1 MADRYSFS
9 LTTFSPRATWNSRIK
24 FRKQKTTGTT
34 ETDVLHTEYAL
45 NAVNQGV
52 TALGIKATN
61 GIVLATEKK
70 SSSPLAD
77 PSSLSKISLITP
89 NIGMVYSGMGPDYR
103 VLVDKARKVSHTG
116 YKRIYNEY
124 PPTRILVQDV
134 ARVMQEATQSGGVRP
149 YGVSLLVAGWDEGVL
164 PEEEVEKAAK
174 TLEGEGGD
182 KKISGK
188 TGGIL
193 KGGPMLYQVDP
204 SGSYFP
210 WKATAI
216 GKSAASAKTFLEKR
230 YTEGLELEDA
240 VHIAL
245 LTLKETIEGEMNGE
259 TIEIGIVGPPADH
272 LMGVEGVE
280 GAKGPRFRKLSPQEI
295 EDYLTNL

>member
-9 LTTFSPRATWNSRIK
+9 LTTFSPSGKLVQI
-24 FRKQKTTGTT
+24 
-34 ETDVLHTEYAL
+34 EYAL

-77 PSSLSKISLITP
+77 ASSLSKISLVTP

-103 VLVDKARKVSHTG
+103 VLVDRARKVSHTG

-149 YGVSLLVAGWDEGVL
+149 YGVSLLIAGWDEGIL
-164 PEEEVEKAAK
+164 PEEELEKAAEQQK
-174 TLEGEGGD
+174 QAGQGEEEGEGD
-182 KKISGK
+182 KKLGGK

-216 GKSAASAKTFLEKR
+216 GKSATTAKTFLEKR

-245 LTLKETIEGEMNGE
+245 LTLKETIEGEMNGD

-272 LMGVEGVE
+272 LLGVEGVQ
-280 GAKGPRFRKLSPQEI
+280 GAVGPRFRKLTPQEI

>member
-9 LTTFSPRATWNSRIK
+9 LTTFSPSGKLVQI
-24 FRKQKTTGTT
+24 
-34 ETDVLHTEYAL
+34 EYAL

-70 SSSPLAD
+70 SSSPLTD
-77 PSSLSKISLITP
+77 PTSLQKISLITP
-89 NIGMVYSGMGPDYR
+89 NIGMVYAGMGPDYR
-103 VLVDKARKVSHTG
+103 VLVDKARKVSHTN

-149 YGVSLLVAGWDEGVL
+149 YGVSLLVAGWDEGIL
-164 PEEEVEKAAK
+164 PDEENKENAKEVEMAEADDD
-174 TLEGEGGD
+174 E
-182 KKISGK
+182 KKKPTGK

-216 GKSAASAKTFLEKR
+216 GKGATTAKTFLEKR

-240 VHIAL
+240 IHIAL
-245 LTLKETIEGEMNGE
+245 LTLKETIEGEMTGE

-272 LMGVEGVE
+272 LLGVEGVE
-280 GAKGPRFRKLSPQEI
+280 GARGPRFRKLTPSEI

>member
-9 LTTFSPRATWNSRIK
+9 LTTFSPSGKLVQI
-24 FRKQKTTGTT
+24 
-34 ETDVLHTEYAL
+34 EYAL
-45 NAVNQGV
+45 NAVNQGI

-77 PSSLSKISLITP
+77 QSSLEKISDITP

-103 VLVDKARKVSHTG
+103 VLVDRARKVSHTG

-134 ARVMQEATQSGGVRP
+134 ARVMQEATQSAGVRP
-149 YGVSLLVAGWDEGVL
+149 YGVSLLIAGWDEGIE
-164 PEEEVEKAAK
+164 PEEETETTEESEEKK
-174 TLEGEGGD
+174 VNR
-182 KKISGK
+182 K
-188 TGGIL
+188 TGGIH

-204 SGSYFP
+204 SGSYYP

-216 GKSAASAKTFLEKR
+216 GKSATKAKTFLEKR
-230 YTEGLELEDA
+230 YSEELELEDA
-240 VHIAL
+240 IHIAL
-245 LTLKETIEGEMNGE
+245 LTLKDNIEGEMNGDS
-259 TIEIGIVGPPADH
+259 IEIGIVGAPAEH
-272 LMGVEGVE
+272 LLGLEGVE
-280 GAKGPRFRKLSPQEI
+280 GAVGPRFRKLTPQEI
-295 EDYLTNL
+295 EDYLTSL

>member
-1 MADRYSFS
+1 MD
-9 LTTFSPRATWNSRIK
+9 L
-24 FRKQKTTGTT
+24 
-34 ETDVLHTEYAL
+34 L
-45 NAVNQGV
+45 
-52 TALGIKATN
+52 ATN

-70 SSSPLAD
+70 SSSPLID
-77 PSSLSKISLITP
+77 PPSLSKVSLITP

-103 VLVDKARKVSHTG
+103 ILVDKARKVSHTG

-149 YGVSLLVAGWDEGVL
+149 YGVSLLVAGWDDGVE
-164 PEEEVEKAAK
+164 PETEEAAK
-174 TLEGEGGD
+174 DGGETEAER
-182 KKISGK
+182 KKASGK

-193 KGGPMLYQVDP
+193 KGGPSLYQVDP

-216 GKSAASAKTFLEKR
+216 GKSATSAKTFLEKR

-259 TIEIGIVGPPADH
+259 TVEIGIVGPPGNH
-272 LMGVEGVE
+272 LLGYEGVE
-280 GAKGPRFRKLSPQEI
+280 GAQGPRFRKLSKEEI

>member
-1 MADRYSFS
+1 
-9 LTTFSPRATWNSRIK
+9 
-24 FRKQKTTGTT
+24 
-34 ETDVLHTEYAL
+34 
-45 NAVNQGV
+45 VNQGV
-52 TALGIKATN
+52 TSLGIKATN

-70 SSSPLAD
+70 SSSPLID
-77 PSSLSKISLITP
+77 PPSLSKVSLITP

-103 VLVDKARKVSHTG
+103 VLVDKARKISHTG

-149 YGVSLLVAGWDEGVL
+149 YGVSLLVAGWDDGIE
-164 PEEEVEKAAK
+164 PEPTEDASGGSGDSEV
-174 TLEGEGGD
+174 
-182 KKISGK
+182 KKPTGK

-193 KGGPMLYQVDP
+193 KGGPSLYQVDP

-216 GKSAASAKTFLEKR
+216 GKSATSAKTFLEKR

-259 TIEIGIVGPPADH
+259 TVEIGETNH
-272 LMGVEGVE
+272 L
-280 GAKGPRFRKLSPQEI
+280 PLFFTHPN
-295 EDYLTNL
+295 LTCTR

>member
-9 LTTFSPRATWNSRIK
+9 LTTFSPSGKLVQI
-24 FRKQKTTGTT
+24 
-34 ETDVLHTEYAL
+34 EYAL

-70 SSSPLAD
+70 SSSPLID
-77 PSSLSKISLITP
+77 PPSLSKISLITP
-89 NIGMVYSGMGPDYR
+89 DIGMVYAGMSPDYR

-134 ARVMQEATQSGGVRP
+134 ARVVQEATQSGGVRP
-149 YGVSLLVAGWDEGVL
+149 YGVSLLIAGWDEGVE
-164 PEEEVEKAAK
+164 PETAQAQKGEEEEPKKA
-174 TLEGEGGD
+174 T
-182 KKISGK
+182 GK

-193 KGGPMLYQVDP
+193 KGGPSLYQVDP
-204 SGSYFP
+204 SGSYYP

-216 GKSAASAKTFLEKR
+216 GKHATSAKTFLEKR

-240 VHIAL
+240 IHIAL
-245 LTLKETIEGEMNGE
+245 LTLKETIEGEMNGD
-259 TIEIGIVGPPADH
+259 TIEIGER
-272 LMGVEGVE
+272 LEE
-280 GAKGPRFRKLSPQEI
+280 NSQLGARKANCRYRHRWPSRRSFAWLRGR
-295 EDYLTNL
+295 

>member
-1 MADRYSFS
+1 
-9 LTTFSPRATWNSRIK
+9 
-24 FRKQKTTGTT
+24 
-34 ETDVLHTEYAL
+34 
-45 NAVNQGV
+45 
-52 TALGIKATN
+52 
-61 GIVLATEKK
+61 
-70 SSSPLAD
+70 
-77 PSSLSKISLITP
+77 
-89 NIGMVYSGMGPDYR
+89 MGPDYR
-103 VLVDKARKVSHTG
+103 ILVDKSRKVSHTG

-149 YGVSLLVAGWDEGVL
+149 YGVSLLIAGWDDGIE
-164 PEEEVEKAAK
+164 PESEEAKQGETDAERKKA
-174 TLEGEGGD
+174 
-182 KKISGK
+182 SSK

-193 KGGPMLYQVDP
+193 KGGPSLYQVDP

-216 GKSAASAKTFLEKR
+216 GKSATSAKTFLEKR

-259 TIEIGIVGPPADH
+259 TVEIGRSSLQRRTCNSKILVTDSSQTHRHRWSSGKSSAGIRRRRRRARPS
-272 LMGVEGVE
+272 LQKVEQG
-280 GAKGPRFRKLSPQEI
+280 G
-295 EDYLTNL
+295 D

>member
-9 LTTFSPRATWNSRIK
+9 LTTFSPSGKLVQI
-24 FRKQKTTGTT
+24 
-34 ETDVLHTEYAL
+34 EYAL

-52 TALGIKATN
+52 TSLGIKAAN

-70 SSSPLAD
+70 SSTPLIDA
-77 PSSLSKISLITP
+77 SSSSKISLVTP

-149 YGVSLLVAGWDEGVL
+149 YGVSLLIAGWDDGIE
-164 PEEEVEKAAK
+164 PEQEAKEAGEDLGAMDVDQKKKA
-174 TLEGEGGD
+174 T
-182 KKISGK
+182 GK
-188 TGGIL
+188 TGGIH
-193 KGGPMLYQVDP
+193 KGGPSLYQVDP

-216 GKSAASAKTFLEKR
+216 GKSATSAKTFLEKR

-245 LTLKETIEGEMNGE
+245 LTLKETIEGEMNGD
-259 TIEIGIVGPPADH
+259 TVEIGIVGPPADH
-272 LMGVEGVE
+272 LLGYDGVE
-280 GAKGPRFRKLSPQEI
+280 GAQGPRFRTLSPQEI

>member
-9 LTTFSPRATWNSRIK
+9 LTTFSPSGKLVQI
-24 FRKQKTTGTT
+24 
-34 ETDVLHTEYAL
+34 EYAL

-103 VLVDKARKVSHTG
+103 VLVDRARKVSHTG

-149 YGVSLLVAGWDEGVL
+149 YGVSLLIAGWDEGIL
-164 PEEEVEKAAK
+164 PEEDEQLQSRE
-174 TLEGEGGD
+174 EGEGEE
-182 KKISGK
+182 KKKVGGK

-216 GKSAASAKTFLEKR
+216 GKSATTAKTFLEKR

-272 LMGVEGVE
+272 LLGVEGVE
-280 GAKGPRFRKLSPQEI
+280 GAVGPRFRKLTPQEI

>member
-9 LTTFSPRATWNSRIK
+9 LTTFSPSGKLVQI
-24 FRKQKTTGTT
+24 
-34 ETDVLHTEYAL
+34 EYAL

-70 SSSPLAD
+70 SSSPLTD
-77 PSSLSKISLITP
+77 QSSLSKVSLITP
-89 NIGMVYSGMGPDYR
+89 NIGMVYAGMGPDYR
-103 VLVDKARKVSHTG
+103 VLVDKARKVTHTG

-149 YGVSLLVAGWDEGVL
+149 YGVSLLIAGWDEGIL
-164 PEEEVEKAAK
+164 PDEEAD
-174 TLEGEGGD
+174 LEGESED
-182 KKISGK
+182 LAQRKKLSGK

-216 GKSAASAKTFLEKR
+216 GKSATTAKTFLEKR

-245 LTLKETIEGEMNGE
+245 LTLKETIEGEMNGD
-259 TIEIGIVGPPADH
+259 TIEIGIVGAPADH
-272 LMGVEGVE
+272 LLGVEGVPD
-280 GAKGPRFRKLSPQEI
+280 ATGPRFRKLTPQEI

>member
-9 LTTFSPRATWNSRIK
+9 LTTFSPSGKLVQI
-24 FRKQKTTGTT
+24 
-34 ETDVLHTEYAL
+34 EYAL

-103 VLVDKARKVSHTG
+103 VLVDRARKVSHTN

-134 ARVMQEATQSGGVRP
+134 AREVQEATQSGGVRP
-149 YGVSLLVAGWDEGVL
+149 YGVSLLIAGWDEGIL
-164 PEEEVEKAAK
+164 PEEEDTSK
-174 TLEGEGGD
+174 TSTDDGEQ
-182 KKISGK
+182 KKPSGK

-216 GKSAASAKTFLEKR
+216 GKSATTAKTFLEKR

-245 LTLKETIEGEMNGE
+245 LTLKETIEGEMTGD

-272 LMGVEGVE
+272 LLGVEGVE
-280 GAKGPRFRKLSPQEI
+280 GAKGPRFRKLTPQEI

>member
-1 MADRYSFS
+1 MFDDVDIQV
-9 LTTFSPRATWNSRIK
+9 LTTR
-24 FRKQKTTGTT
+24 
-34 ETDVLHTEYAL
+34 
-45 NAVNQGV
+45 
-52 TALGIKATN
+52 KATN

-70 SSSPLAD
+70 SSSPLID
-77 PSSLSKISLITP
+77 PPSLSKVSLITP

-103 VLVDKARKVSHTG
+103 VLVDKARKVSHSN

-149 YGVSLLVAGWDEGVL
+149 YGVSLLIAGWDDGIE
-164 PEEEVEKAAK
+164 PESEDAA
-174 TLEGEGGD
+174 TTDVHPDD
-182 KKISGK
+182 KKTGK

-216 GKSAASAKTFLEKR
+216 GKSATSAKTFLEKR

-259 TIEIGIVGPPADH
+259 TVEIGKLSFRVPTLVLTDIGIIGPPADH
-272 LMGVEGVE
+272 LLGIEGVE
-280 GAKGPRFRKLSPQEI
+280 GAQGPRFRKLSPQEI

>member
-1 MADRYSFS
+1 MASLISVCILQTSLILRTRICSGCCKSRRYVTGYQRFVYIPV
-9 LTTFSPRATWNSRIK
+9 LGLIK
-24 FRKQKTTGTT
+24 
-34 ETDVLHTEYAL
+34 AL
-45 NAVNQGV
+45 ILWA
-52 TALGIKATN
+52 ATN

-70 SSSPLAD
+70 SSSPLID
-77 PSSLSKISLITP
+77 PPSLSKISLVTP

-103 VLVDKARKVSHTG
+103 VLVDRARKVSHTN

-149 YGVSLLVAGWDEGVL
+149 YGVSLLIAGWDDGIEPDTEVKIQESQAEQMVL
-164 PEEEVEKAAK
+164 EQDEK
-174 TLEGEGGD
+174 GG
-182 KKISGK
+182 SRRK

-193 KGGPMLYQVDP
+193 KGGPSLYQVDP

-216 GKSAASAKTFLEKR
+216 GKSAVSAKTFLEKR
-230 YTEGLELEDA
+230 YKDDLELEDA

-259 TIEIGIVGPPADH
+259 TVEIGKYSQTSIRSVTDIH
-272 LMGVEGVE
+272 
-280 GAKGPRFRKLSPQEI
+280 RYRW
-295 EDYLTNL
+295 

>member
-1 MADRYSFS
+1 MC
-9 LTTFSPRATWNSRIK
+9 P
-24 FRKQKTTGTT
+24 
-34 ETDVLHTEYAL
+34 
-45 NAVNQGV
+45 
-52 TALGIKATN
+52 ATN

-70 SSSPLAD
+70 SSSPLIDSA
-77 PSSLSKISLITP
+77 SSSKVSLITP

-103 VLVDKARKVSHTG
+103 VLVDKARKVSHTE

-149 YGVSLLVAGWDEGVL
+149 YGVSLLVAGWDDGVL
-164 PEEEVEKAAK
+164 PEQAEAEVE
-174 TLEGEGGD
+174 GEQEVGTSEE
-182 KKISGK
+182 KKKVSGK

-193 KGGPMLYQVDP
+193 KGGPSLYQVDP

-216 GKSAASAKTFLEKR
+216 GKSATSAKTFLEKR
-230 YTEGLELEDA
+230 YTDGLELEDA
-240 VHIAL
+240 IHIAL
-245 LTLKETIEGEMNGE
+245 LTLKETIEGEMNGD
-259 TIEIGIVGPPADH
+259 TVEIGIVGPPEER
-272 LMGVEGVE
+272 LLGVEGVE
-280 GAKGPRFRKLSPQEI
+280 GAVGPRFRKLSPSEV

>member
-9 LTTFSPRATWNSRIK
+9 LTTFSPSGKLVQI
-24 FRKQKTTGTT
+24 
-34 ETDVLHTEYAL
+34 EYAL
-45 NAVNQGV
+45 NAVNQ
-52 TALGIKATN
+52 ATN

-77 PSSLSKISLITP
+77 PSSLSKISLVTP

-134 ARVMQEATQSGGVRP
+134 AKVMQEATQSGGVRP
-149 YGVSLLVAGWDEGVL
+149 YGVSLLIAGWDEGIL
-164 PEEEVEKAAK
+164 PEDEEKEAA
-174 TLEGEGGD
+174 EGEE
-182 KKISGK
+182 KKPSGK

-216 GKSAASAKTFLEKR
+216 GKSATSAKTFLEKR

-245 LTLKETIEGEMNGE
+245 LTLKETIEGEMSGE

-272 LMGVEGVE
+272 LLGIEGVE
-280 GAKGPRFRKLSPQEI
+280 GATGPRFRKLTPQEI

>member
-1 MADRYSFS
+1 MN
-9 LTTFSPRATWNSRIK
+9 SPI
-24 FRKQKTTGTT
+24 
-34 ETDVLHTEYAL
+34 
-45 NAVNQGV
+45 
-52 TALGIKATN
+52 ATN

-70 SSSPLAD
+70 SSSPLID
-77 PSSLSKISLITP
+77 PPSLSKVSLITP

-134 ARVMQEATQSGGVRP
+134 AKTMQEATQSGGVRP
-149 YGVSLLVAGWDEGVL
+149 YGVSLLIAGWDDGIEPESEEIGIGGVEAH
-164 PEEEVEKAAK
+164 PDDRKP
-174 TLEGEGGD
+174 
-182 KKISGK
+182 SGK
-188 TGGIL
+188 TGGVL

-216 GKSAASAKTFLEKR
+216 GKSATSAKTFLEKR

-259 TIEIGIVGPPADH
+259 TVEIGQFGPYH
-272 LMGVEGVE
+272 
-280 GAKGPRFRKLSPQEI
+280 
-295 EDYLTNL
+295 

>member
-9 LTTFSPRATWNSRIK
+9 LTTFSPSGKLVQI
-24 FRKQKTTGTT
+24 
-34 ETDVLHTEYAL
+34 EYAL

-77 PSSLSKISLITP
+77 PSSLSKISLVTP

-103 VLVDKARKVSHTG
+103 VLVDRARKVSHTG

-149 YGVSLLVAGWDEGVL
+149 YGVSLLIAGWDEGVL
-164 PEEEVEKAAK
+164 PEEEVDAIAK
-174 TLEGEGGD
+174 GGD
-182 KKISGK
+182 GNGNGNGEEGKKKISGK

-216 GKSAASAKTFLEKR
+216 GKSATTAKTFLEKR

-272 LMGVEGVE
+272 LLGVEGVE
-280 GAKGPRFRKLSPQEI
+280 GAVGPRFRKLTPQEI

>member
-9 LTTFSPRATWNSRIK
+9 LTTFSPSGKLVQI
-24 FRKQKTTGTT
+24 
-34 ETDVLHTEYAL
+34 EYAL

-70 SSSPLAD
+70 SSSPLID
-77 PSSLSKISLITP
+77 PPSLSKVSLITP
-89 NIGMVYSGMGPDYR
+89 DIGMVYAGMGPDYR

-134 ARVMQEATQSGGVRP
+134 ARVVQEATQSGGVRP
-149 YGVSLLVAGWDEGVL
+149 YGVSLLIAGWDEGVE
-164 PEEEVEKAAK
+164 PESGEAQRGDDEDEPKKA
-174 TLEGEGGD
+174 T
-182 KKISGK
+182 GK

-193 KGGPMLYQVDP
+193 KGGPSLYQVDP
-204 SGSYFP
+204 SGSYYP

-216 GKSAASAKTFLEKR
+216 GKHATSAKTFLEKR

-240 VHIAL
+240 IHIAL
-245 LTLKETIEGEMNGE
+245 LTLKETIEGEMNGD

-272 LMGVEGVE
+272 LLGFEGVE
-280 GAKGPRFRKLSPQEI
+280 GAQGPRFRKLTKEEI

>member
-1 MADRYSFS
+1 MYSNVFCWLLS
-9 LTTFSPRATWNSRIK
+9 DS
-24 FRKQKTTGTT
+24 
-34 ETDVLHTEYAL
+34 
-45 NAVNQGV
+45 GV
-52 TALGIKATN
+52 PATN

-70 SSSPLAD
+70 SSSPLID
-77 PSSLSKISLITP
+77 PPSLSKVSLVTP

-103 VLVDKARKVSHTG
+103 ILVDRARKVSHTG

-149 YGVSLLVAGWDEGVL
+149 YGVSLLVAGWDDGIEPEPEVADEGL
-164 PEEEVEKAAK
+164 ETEAEKKATK
-174 TLEGEGGD
+174 
-182 KKISGK
+182 GK

-193 KGGPMLYQVDP
+193 KGGPSLWQVDP

-230 YTEGLELEDA
+230 YKEDLELEDA

-259 TIEIGIVGPPADH
+259 TVEIGKSRCSHFSV
-272 LMGVEGVE
+272 
-280 GAKGPRFRKLSPQEI
+280 
-295 EDYLTNL
+295 